1 MGRPGTF
8 QPGQS
13 GNPAGRPRKNRALTD
28 ILERAGSRTV
38 QVGEKRVARKTLAAE
53 MVWDAIA
60 TGRMTMAD
68 GKSVQL
74 EPQEIIG
81 LVKWVYQHIDGPPK
95 GELDVTS
102 GDKPITFTLQLDNPS
117 GFGDEE

>member
-1 MGRPGTF
+1 M
-8 QPGQS
+8 
-13 GNPAGRPRKNRALTD
+13 
-28 ILERAGSRTV
+28 